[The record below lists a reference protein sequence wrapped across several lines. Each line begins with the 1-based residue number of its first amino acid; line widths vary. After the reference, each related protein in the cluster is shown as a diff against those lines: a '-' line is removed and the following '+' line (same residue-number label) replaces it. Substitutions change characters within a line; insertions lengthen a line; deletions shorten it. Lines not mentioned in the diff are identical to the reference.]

1 MPSTKA
7 DRGADPGAQS
17 GTLHRLASHALLAG
31 LSLLAIFPLYW
42 MVVTALRPEN
52 EIFST
57 APFPIQPSLVNVE
70 RLLSEIPF
78 LRMLANTFVVSAA
91 VTALQLV
98 SALMAGYAFAR
109 WRGRASQVLF
119 GLLAVTWL
127 IPPQV
132 IMVPNYVLISH
143 LGLLDTLAA
152 LIVPNLASAFSII
165 MLYQAFRSFPQ
176 DVIDAAVIDG
186 AGHWTLLWRI
196 IAPSM
201 RAQLTA
207 LGILVFLTTWN
218 EYFWPLLVTR
228 SMDQAVIQIG
238 LQMFFTAEGN
248 QWGPLMAAASLATL
262 PVLAVY
268 AIFQRQIADSFVRS
282 GLR

>member
-1 MPSTKA
+1 MPSMKA
-7 DRGADPGAQS
+7 EGRP
-17 GTLHRLASHALLAG
+17 LPVRLAASHALLGG

-57 APFPIQPSLVNVE
+57 VPWPSRPSLANVA
-70 RLLSEIPF
+70 RLLDEIPF
-78 LRMLANTFVVSAA
+78 LHMLANTFVVSAA
-91 VTALQLV
+91 VTILQLLT
-98 SALMAGYAFAR
+98 ALMAGYAFAR
-109 WRGRASQVLF
+109 WRGRTSRLLF
-119 GLLAVTWL
+119 ALLAVTWL

-132 IMVPNYVLISH
+132 IMVPNYVLISR

-152 LIVPNLASAFSII
+152 LVVPHIASAFAII
-165 MLYQAFRSFPQ
+165 MLYQGFRAFPQ
-176 DVIDAAVIDG
+176 DVIDAAIIDG
-186 AGHWTLLWRI
+186 AGHWTLLWRV
-196 IAPSM
+196 IAPTM

-207 LGILVFLTTWN
+207 VGILVFLTTWN

-228 SMDQAVIQIG
+228 SMENSVIQIG

-262 PVLAVY
+262 PVVALYAV
-268 AIFQRQIADSFVRS
+268 FQRQIADSFVRS

>member
-7 DRGADPGAQS
+7 DQGADMRADPGAPS
-17 GTLHRLASHALLAG
+17 GPLHRLASHTLLGG

-78 LRMLANTFVVSAA
+78 LRMLANTSCVSAA

-109 WRGRASQVLF
+109 WRGRGSRVLF

-152 LIVPNLASAFSII
+152 LIVPNLASAFAII
-165 MLYQAFRSFPQ
+165 MLYQVFRSFPQ

-218 EYFWPLLVTR
+218 EYFWPLVVTR
-228 SMDQAVIQIG
+228 SVRQAGIPRG
-238 LQMFFTAEGN
+238 MR
-248 QWGPLMAAASLATL
+248 M
-262 PVLAVY
+262 
-268 AIFQRQIADSFVRS
+268 
-282 GLR
+282 